1 MTEKVRARSMLKDN
15 SLFTKYSLTI
25 NLMEAKKLKIFHLN
39 DFFFFAFEILQPK
52 DFFFPPN

>member
-1 MTEKVRARSMLKDN
+1 MLKDN